1 MSVASCWI
9 ICFSAGS
16 LSHLV
21 VTSSA
26 QLETRPSHRSAGRRV
41 CHQCATL
48 INPCATLFCV
58 VYLMVNSPYIIV
70 ENYLFREAQL
80 IKSVAHFP
88 VLHIKQCGTLFLA
101 AVCYFVLEQCATLRI
116 SYVYDQRSVVFII
129 RRWSRLRRDKSAG
142 LPDSG
147 LASASI
153 PLNKVILFHHCS
165 HPTPSNISYELYYCR
180 TRGVIAP

>member
-58 VYLMVNSPYIIV
+58 VYLMVNHCGELSFLWGTTYQKCCT
-70 ENYLFREAQL
+70 LS
-80 IKSVAHFP
+80 SVAHQIEWHTFFGSS
-88 VLHIKQCGTLFLA
+88 VLLCCG
-101 AVCYFVLEQCATLRI
+101 AVCHSAYFLC
-116 SYVYDQRSVVFII
+116 VYDQRSVVFII
-129 RRWSRLRRDKSAG
+129 RRWSRLRRDKSAR
-142 LPDSG
+142 LLDSG
-147 LASASI
+147 LATTSI

-165 HPTPSNISYELYYCR
+165 HPTPFLTHCTIVGL
-180 TRGVIAP
+180 GG